1 VGGLNENKAKL
12 SPPAEAG
19 TGAWLSLAKS
29 RWEKTVNIVQPSIPQ
44 KNDAKFENP
53 RTNIV

>member
-1 VGGLNENKAKL
+1 MGGLNENKAKL